1 MGQLALLVEVKLSGK
16 SDLDL
21 VEQASCL
28 PLELVDAI
36 PKLIRR
42 LGPLWEVVV
51 FQVEELVLVAV
62 VLPCPGDV
70 VHLGAGALAS
80 GFGAD
85 GCVKVV
91 DGQGSN
97 SGR

>member
-1 MGQLALLVEVKLSGK
+1 MGKLALLVELKLLGK

-21 VEQASCL
+21 VEETSVVT
-28 PLELVDAI
+28 LELVHAI
-36 PKLIRR
+36 PKMIRR

-62 VLPCPGDV
+62 VLPRPGDV

-85 GCVKVV
+85 GSVKVV

-97 SGR
+97 SG